1 MEKTKLSMMMVKN
14 LRKEYPKILWN
25 EGCALAGIQT

>member
-1 MEKTKLSMMMVKN
+1 MEKTKLSMMVKD